1 MFSAVFKTKGP
12 KAWLFLQPS
21 GGVFR
26 LVRVV
31 RPKDQK
37 QRDEFPG
44 FWKLRGG
51 WVKTGSNMEQVV
63 RGILIDYKLNTFVFA
78 ALPHQ
83 SFVQDESEPAS
94 SEGIFKVKA
103 YGSRCL
109 SNLVRPNR
117 IPPNSKNHP
126 RNGRFAD
133 PNFIQG

>member
-1 MFSAVFKTKGP
+1 
-12 KAWLFLQPS
+12 
-21 GGVFR
+21 
-26 LVRVV
+26 
-31 RPKDQK
+31 
-37 QRDEFPG
+37 
-44 FWKLRGG
+44 
-51 WVKTGSNMEQVV
+51 MEQVV

-117 IPPNSKNHP
+117 IPPNSKTTQEMVVSQTPILFKAKAPQRESHHSLNDAIFDDGQGPSSTRSPCKLRVFLDGHVP
-126 RNGRFAD
+126 RCATESSRQLGV
-133 PNFIQG
+133 